1 MKSFDD
7 RSGEENNDERQ
18 EQDDVNYA
26 RVLASV
32 ENMEEIHGDARLFVA
47 FFVMV
52 IPDMVGRLRYKRF
65 WSGSRERRYEELVS
79 VADEG
84 FGLLILQNNMEKWKA
99 EVEACYRS
107 NVHIP
112 DSNFTPHAKKR
123 DRDPST
129 VVPARKDGWSR
140 EGLKRY
146 NELCVYIQ
154 RIRRDREKMNDFNRC
169 VKEMIKRQK
178 SRKSRGK
185 NSRQGDSIEEDEED
199 EYDDE
204 FVVFSGDIDLTGGD

>member
-65 WSGSRERRYEELVS
+65 WSGS
-79 VADEG
+79 
-84 FGLLILQNNMEKWKA
+84 
-99 EVEACYRS
+99 
-107 NVHIP
+107 
-112 DSNFTPHAKKR
+112 
-123 DRDPST
+123 
-129 VVPARKDGWSR
+129 
-140 EGLKRY
+140 
-146 NELCVYIQ
+146 
-154 RIRRDREKMNDFNRC
+154 
-169 VKEMIKRQK
+169 
-178 SRKSRGK
+178 
-185 NSRQGDSIEEDEED
+185 
-199 EYDDE
+199 
-204 FVVFSGDIDLTGGD
+204 

>member
-1 MKSFDD
+1 MKSFDKID
-7 RSGEENNDERQ
+7 SDDNNDET
-18 EQDDVNYA
+18 EGQDGENFSS
-26 RVLASV
+26 VLMNV
-32 ENMEEIHGDARLFVA
+32 ENMEEIHEDARLFLA
-47 FFVMV
+47 FFVLV

-99 EVEACYRS
+99 EVEACHRN

-123 DRDPST
+123 DRDPRL
-129 VVPARKDGWSR
+129 VMPARKDGWSR

-146 NELCVYIQ
+146 NELCVYVQ
-154 RIRRDREKMNDFNRC
+154 RVRRDREKMNEFNRC
-169 VKEMIKRQK
+169 VKEMIKREK

-185 NSRQGDSIEEDEED
+185 NSRQRESIIEDDED
-199 EYDDE
+199 DYDDE
-204 FVVFSGDIDLTGGD
+204 FVVFSGDIDLTGDD